1 MTGPLISR
9 SLARGLVLPRSFVRA
24 GRRGIRRLVP
34 VLALAL
40 PALAA
45 ARSSSLSPE
54 YKAAL
59 RAYASGEREKAVVAV
74 VGWTERRLREE
85 VPGLSA
91 TLASL
96 PRVALLLHGDC
107 AQRARRDGLQAQH
120 HESAALT
127 IAHMLKAE
135 SAERPFVRRW
145 YEAMAG
151 LALGETRWGEARDWA
166 ERGLRDF
173 PDSAPMLLVVGSIE
187 ETFGALALLRL
198 PDSVFSPIQRETRA
212 NLEALRE
219 ARGHLERAH
228 RSLRS
233 AVAAE
238 PSLAE
243 ARLRLGRV
251 AWRLGETSE
260 ARSALEEVLA
270 RGPAAHTG
278 FLAHLFLGRIHEDA
292 GRLADAARSYE
303 AALAL
308 DPHAQS
314 ARLALSHARLRLGS
328 PAVARREVEESF
340 RTAGR
345 RQQPDP
351 FWLYPWGPAVGV
363 EERLEALRREAS
375 S

>member
-1 MTGPLISR
+1 
-9 SLARGLVLPRSFVRA
+9 
-24 GRRGIRRLVP
+24 
-34 VLALAL
+34 
-40 PALAA
+40 
-45 ARSSSLSPE
+45 
-54 YKAAL
+54 
-59 RAYASGEREKAVVAV
+59 
-74 VGWTERRLREE
+74 
-85 VPGLSA
+85 
-91 TLASL
+91 
-96 PRVALLLHGDC
+96 
-107 AQRARRDGLQAQH
+107 
-120 HESAALT
+120 
-127 IAHMLKAE
+127 MLKAE

-270 RGPAAHTG
+270 RGPAARTG

-292 GRLADAARSYE
+292 GRLDDAARSYE

-314 ARLALSHARLRLGS
+314 ARLALSHVRLRLGS
-328 PAVARREVEESF
+328 PGVARREVEESV
-340 RTAGR
+340 RAAGR
-345 RQQPDP
+345 RRSRTRSGCTPGDRP
-351 FWLYPWGPAVGV
+351 SASRSGSRPCG
-363 EERLEALRREAS
+363 RRPPRDRPRPGARRGRAPRPRPPPSRSAS
-375 S
+375 RACTSTCS